1 MSETLE
7 ILQDNLGKALWDTFF
22 MVGVATLVGVVLGT
36 ALAVL
41 LYLTQHRLFTPNH
54 AVNEMVGFVVNAIR
68 SMPFLILL
76 VVLIPLIQLLIGDP
90 YTPTGGAIALSIAA
104 VPFFARVAESAFQEV
119 DEGLLEAAIS
129 TGAPLRQIIF
139 GAIFP
144 QALPSYIRGI
154 VLTIIS
160 LLGYSAMVGTIGAGG
175 IGDLAIQYGYNRYET
190 GVLVAI
196 VLLLIVLVQVIQWV
210 GDRIAVIKLG
220 ILQQVGAPTELYDRP
235 ANVFVAGFIG
245 SPSMNINTHPVVNG
259 KAQIGADTMEL
270 PKEALDKLTPED
282 KNEIIVGFRPE
293 DASLAAPDEANA
305 FSLKVVNV
313 EDLGSDGYIYG
324 NIITDDSVAQKT
336 TDTLMSDQNQLTT
349 IRVNP
354 RVLPKVGDVVKIK
367 VNPAKM
373 HLFSPSTELRLN

>member
-22 MVGVATLVGVVLGT
+22 MVGVVTLVGVVLGT

-129 TGAPLRQIIF
+129 TGAPL
-139 GAIFP
+139 
-144 QALPSYIRGI
+144 PSYIRGI

-210 GDRIAVIKLG
+210 GDRIAVR
-220 ILQQVGAPTELYDRP
+220 V
-235 ANVFVAGFIG
+235 
-245 SPSMNINTHPVVNG
+245 TH
-259 KAQIGADTMEL
+259 
-270 PKEALDKLTPED
+270 
-282 KNEIIVGFRPE
+282 
-293 DASLAAPDEANA
+293 
-305 FSLKVVNV
+305 
-313 EDLGSDGYIYG
+313 
-324 NIITDDSVAQKT
+324 
-336 TDTLMSDQNQLTT
+336 
-349 IRVNP
+349 
-354 RVLPKVGDVVKIK
+354 
-367 VNPAKM
+367 
-373 HLFSPSTELRLN
+373 